1 MKTIG
6 FVGVGNMGGPMARN
20 LLQAG
25 YSVKA
30 FDLSSEAVER
40 VVAAGGSKAATAQEA
55 ATDVDAV
62 ITMLPAGKH
71 VRDVYTGAKGILGV
85 ARPNTLFI
93 DSSTI
98 DVKTAREV
106 IAAAEAK
113 GMRMLDAPVS
123 GGVAGAE
130 NAALTF
136 MVGGSAEAF
145 AAAKPLL
152 EKMGKKIVH
161 AGGAGN
167 GQVAKVCNN
176 MVLGITMNAIS
187 EAFVMGEKL
196 GLEPQAMFDIV
207 SASSGSC
214 WALLN
219 HCPVPGPVPTSAANR
234 DYKPGFAAD
243 LMLKDLKLSQ
253 EAARAAGV
261 ITPLGAEATALYSEF
276 VNAGH
281 GALDYSAIIKAV
293 QTGAK

>member
-1 MKTIG
+1 MKSIG

-20 LLQAG
+20 LLKAG
-25 YSVKA
+25 FAVKA
-30 FDLSSEAVER
+30 FDLSAEAVAR
-40 VVAAGGSKAATAQEA
+40 VVEAGGTKAATAQEA
-55 ATDVDAV
+55 ASDVDAV

-71 VRDVYTGAKGILGV
+71 VRDVYTGAKGILSV

-130 NAALTF
+130 NAGLTF
-136 MVGGSAEAF
+136 MVGGTADAF
-145 AAAKPLL
+145 AAAKPVL
-152 EKMGKKIVH
+152 EAMGKKIVH

-176 MVLGITMNAIS
+176 MVLGITMVAIS

-196 GLEPQAMFDIV
+196 GLTPQAMFDIV
-207 SASSGSC
+207 SSSSGSC
-214 WALLN
+214 WALIN
-219 HCPVPGPVPTSAANR
+219 HCPVPGPVPSSAANR
-234 DYKPGFAAD
+234 DYRPGFAAD

-261 ITPLGAEATALYSEF
+261 STPLGAEATALFSEF
-276 VNAGH
+276 VNAGN
-281 GALDYSAIIKAV
+281 GPLDYSAILKLVRGEA
-293 QTGAK
+293 A

>member
-1 MKTIG
+1 MKQIG
-6 FVGVGNMGGPMARN
+6 FIGVGNMGGPMARN
-20 LLQAG
+20 LLKAG
-25 YSVKA
+25 FSVKA
-30 FDLSSEAVER
+30 FDLSGDAVAKVAEAGATR
-40 VVAAGGSKAATAQEA
+40 AATAEDA
-55 ATDVDAV
+55 ARDVDAV

-71 VRDVYTGAKGILGV
+71 VRDVYTGSRGILAV
-85 ARPNTLFI
+85 ARAGTLFI

-106 IAAAEAK
+106 IAAAADK
-113 GMRMLDAPVS
+113 GITMLDAPVS

-136 MVGGSAEAF
+136 MVGGTPEGF
-145 AAAKPLL
+145 ARAKPLF
-152 EKMGKKIVH
+152 EAMGKKIVH

-176 MVLGITMNAIS
+176 MVLGISMLAIS
-187 EAFVMGEKL
+187 EAFVMGSKL
-196 GLEPQAMFDIV
+196 GLSEQAMFDIV
-207 SASSGSC
+207 SSSSGSC

-234 DYKPGFAAD
+234 DYRPGFSAD

-261 ITPLGAEATALYSEF
+261 DTPLGGEATALYSEF
-276 VNAGH
+276 VNAGN
-281 GALDYSAIIKAV
+281 GGLDYSGIIKMV
-293 QTGAK
+293 RGQKG